1 MKHHSPVFQVRP
13 LEERVDA
20 DVEDAGAEVLDG
32 HLHLQQPH
40 LPGRRLHALATT
52 HARTS
57 CIRSGESNFS
67 DAVKMQTVVSCVGK
81 VPTHFCCLIFSSSM
95 SNSFDYFGMLLNM
108 ERQLFWSIFY
118 DFFLKVL
125 L

>member
-40 LPGRRLHALATT
+40 LPGRWLHALATT

-57 CIRSGESNFS
+57 CIRSGESNFL
-67 DAVKMQTVVSCVGK
+67 DAVKMQTVVSCV
-81 VPTHFCCLIFSSSM
+81 C
-95 SNSFDYFGMLLNM
+95 NSFL
-108 ERQLFWSIFY
+108 LFWDAAKYGKRIILVY
-118 DFFLKVL
+118 LLRFLFKSFIVEVYL
-125 L
+125 LL